1 MTEQEILDL
10 LQYGEHLHLEC
21 KKAETTLPNSVWE
34 TYSAFA
40 NTDGGTIL
48 FGVEEHL
55 KEMDFERRFT
65 FLTPTNPDQRI
76 KDFWNT
82 INGDKVNNNI
92 LVDANVG
99 KCNVK
104 GETIIWINVPRAKYN
119 QRPIYINGNP
129 MKGSFKRNNEGDY
142 HCTEEEIKA
151 MLRDA
156 NDSGSDGSLLDG
168 YTMEDIDI
176 NALRSYRIEFEHR
189 NPDHVFNSL
198 EDKEFLY
205 KMGGYMKDR
214 STGKW
219 WLTIAGLL
227 MFGTSDAIHERFP
240 YIRMDYIDQSNL
252 LPGSRWSDRLTYD
265 GMWENNLYNFMRQ
278 VMPKLVS
285 GIKRPFR
292 LEGMVRIDDTP
303 VHKAIREAVVNMMIH
318 SDYMI
323 NGVLKII
330 KTDNGFIFSNPGSL
344 KLSVQDIYEGGH
356 SVARN
361 PYIQKLFRMIGAG
374 DNIGSGFP
382 TILNA
387 WGEENWRKPDLSE
400 NQDLRLVELKLWM
413 VSLMPQE
420 CTDHLSQLFGTVY
433 THLSSNEQ
441 IILGT
446 AYLEGSVTNSR
457 LQSMLNLHSIE
468 IGHVLADL
476 VEAGMLITDNKRRW
490 ASYHLNEN
498 YEKQSEQL
506 GLEDIHSGDVKLRN
520 KTDQAIY
527 DYIRA
532 NGFITTSQVIS
543 ITRITT
549 TAGASVA
556 LGRLINAG
564 LVVMV
569 RKSRHVIYQLSG
581 NAQGTEKRLS

>member
-1 MTEQEILDL
+1 
-10 LQYGEHLHLEC
+10 
-21 KKAETTLPNSVWE
+21 
-34 TYSAFA
+34 
-40 NTDGGTIL
+40 
-48 FGVEEHL
+48 
-55 KEMDFERRFT
+55 
-65 FLTPTNPDQRI
+65 
-76 KDFWNT
+76 
-82 INGDKVNNNI
+82 
-92 LVDANVG
+92 
-99 KCNVK
+99 
-104 GETIIWINVPRAKYN
+104 
-119 QRPIYINGNP
+119 
-129 MKGSFKRNNEGDY
+129 
-142 HCTEEEIKA
+142 
-151 MLRDA
+151 
-156 NDSGSDGSLLDG
+156 
-168 YTMEDIDI
+168 
-176 NALRSYRIEFEHR
+176 
-189 NPDHVFNSL
+189 
-198 EDKEFLY
+198 
-205 KMGGYMKDR
+205 
-214 STGKW
+214 
-219 WLTIAGLL
+219 
-227 MFGTSDAIHERFP
+227 
-240 YIRMDYIDQSNL
+240 
-252 LPGSRWSDRLTYD
+252 
-265 GMWENNLYNFMRQ
+265 
-278 VMPKLVS
+278 
-285 GIKRPFR
+285 
-292 LEGMVRIDDTP
+292 
-303 VHKAIREAVVNMMIH
+303 
-318 SDYMI
+318 
-323 NGVLKII
+323 
-330 KTDNGFIFSNPGSL
+330 
-344 KLSVQDIYEGGH
+344 
-356 SVARN
+356 
-361 PYIQKLFRMIGAG
+361 MIGAG

-420 CTDHLSQLFGTVY
+420 CTDHLGQLFGTIY

-556 LGRLINAG
+556 LGRLIDAG

-581 NAQGTEKRLS
+581 NAQGTEKLLS